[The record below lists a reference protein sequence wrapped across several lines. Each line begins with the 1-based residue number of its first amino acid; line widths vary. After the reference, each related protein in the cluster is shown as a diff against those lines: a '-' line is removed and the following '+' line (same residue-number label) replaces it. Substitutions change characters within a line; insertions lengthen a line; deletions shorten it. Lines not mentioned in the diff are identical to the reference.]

1 METVA
6 KHGNPILL
14 KTEDFAV
21 RIVKMARYLQRKQ
34 HEYEISKQVKRSGTS
49 IGANVVE
56 AHSGSSKKDFLAKT
70 YIAFKECN
78 ETRYWLRIL
87 HRTDY
92 LQDSEFDS
100 IYAEAEEISK
110 MLNAIIKTTKGNL
123 EGV

>member
-1 METVA
+1 MESAVDY
-6 KHGNPILL
+6 GNPILI
-14 KTEDFAV
+14 KTENFAV

-123 EGV
+123 EGA